1 MVDSSVWKNKDIRIA
16 RQSAIKASV
25 NLLDVAERL
34 GVLDDTINTFDD
46 LYTLNCELSNKIFER
61 IYMGMEE

>member
-1 MVDSSVWKNKDIRIA
+1 MTDSKIWHDKDVRIA

-34 GVLDDTINTFDD
+34 GVLDDSINTFSEF
-46 LYTLNCELSNKIFER
+46 YTTFNELADKIFEK
-61 IYMGMEE
+61 IWEGTQ